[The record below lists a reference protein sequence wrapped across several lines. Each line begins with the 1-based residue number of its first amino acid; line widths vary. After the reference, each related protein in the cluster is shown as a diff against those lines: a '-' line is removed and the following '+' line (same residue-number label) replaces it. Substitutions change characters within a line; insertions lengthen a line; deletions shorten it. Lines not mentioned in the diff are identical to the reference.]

1 MLSAGPVIGAW
12 ATVSVR
18 RDGTIT
24 QVERDGHP
32 SMNPIVIADDQKDEF
47 NARQPKDDVEH
58 YLEPLSQLLQ
68 EHGYAPDAARAAA
81 LTLLH
86 DILNYDRGRPSTYP
100 NGRVPTDDVFA
111 TRTAYL
117 TNGKFSSSGV
127 KPHADLQAEFP
138 FLGLPNQEAAA
149 AAG

>member
-1 MLSAGPVIGAW
+1 MLGAGPVIGAW

-18 RDGTIT
+18 RHDMLV

-32 SMNPIVIADDQKDEF
+32 SMNPIVIADEQKNDF
-47 NARQPKDDVEH
+47 NARHPADDVKY
-58 YLEPLSQLLQ
+58 YLEPLSQLLE

-81 LTLLH
+81 LTLLP
-86 DILNYDRGRPSTYP
+86 DILTYDRTRPASYP
-100 NGRVPTDDVFA
+100 NGRVLTDDVFA

-127 KPHADLQAEFP
+127 KPHDDYQTEFP
-138 FLGLPNQEAAA
+138 FLGVPNQKPS
-149 AAG
+149 

>member
-1 MLSAGPVIGAW
+1 VSA
-12 ATVSVR
+12 R
-18 RDGTIT
+18 RDGMLV

-32 SMNPIVIADDQKDEF
+32 SMNPIVIADEQKNDF
-47 NARQPKDDVEH
+47 NARHPADDVKN
-58 YLEPLSQLLQ
+58 YLEPLSRLLQ
-68 EHGYAPDAARAAA
+68 EHGYAPDPARAAA
-81 LTLLH
+81 LTLLP
-86 DILNYDRGRPSTYP
+86 DILSYDRSRPSTYP

-138 FLGLPNQEAAA
+138 FLGLPN
-149 AAG
+149 